1 MNKYN
6 FEELQIMLSEVNGYD
21 DSLDYLDYR
30 LNDEDFFRTFFENN
44 LLEIARAISYGEY
57 KYTDDYVTFN
67 RCCNLET
74 ISKYKYEEMIE
85 ESHDEIVDRY
95 VEMVNN
101 GDIEDYNQYLREME

>member
-30 LNDEDFFRTFFENN
+30 LNGEDFFQNYFSDN
-44 LLEIARAISYGEY
+44 LDELARAICYGEY

-67 RCCNLET
+67 GLGNLET

-85 ESHDEIVDRY
+85 ESRDEIVDRY

>member
-67 RCCNLET
+67 GLGNLET

-85 ESHDEIVDRY
+85 ESRDEIVDRY

>member
-57 KYTDDYVTFN
+57 KYTDDYVIFN
-67 RCCNLET
+67 GLGNLET